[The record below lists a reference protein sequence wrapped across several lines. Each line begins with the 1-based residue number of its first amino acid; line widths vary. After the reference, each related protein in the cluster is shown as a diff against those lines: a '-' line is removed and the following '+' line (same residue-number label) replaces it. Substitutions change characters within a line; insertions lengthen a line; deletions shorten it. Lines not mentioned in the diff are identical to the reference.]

1 MKQTIDELLE
11 TPYWIIDIFPMQ
23 VPADSS
29 GQFFKVED
37 YYLKKERI
45 TGIKQKHIDLV
56 LKLNCYRSISLDDE
70 ETLNPPPE
78 RIAEEMRKRYLCI
91 RTGGSL
97 IVSEPDDIGMTLYNP
112 DPELL
117 ELVRELEKGEGLFV
131 WQPPAENAQK

>member
-78 RIAEEMRKRYLCI
+78 RIAEEMRNRYLCI
-91 RTGGSL
+91 RTGDSM

-112 DPELL
+112 DRELL
-117 ELVRELEKGEGLFV
+117 ELIRELVKGEGLFV

>member
-78 RIAEEMRKRYLCI
+78 RIAEEMRNRYLCI
-91 RTGGSL
+91 RTGDSM

-112 DPELL
+112 DRELL
-117 ELVRELEKGEGLFV
+117 ELIRELIKGEGLFV

>member
-117 ELVRELEKGEGLFV
+117 ELVRELVKGEGLFV

>member
-1 MKQTIDELLE
+1 
-11 TPYWIIDIFPMQ
+11 MQ

-78 RIAEEMRKRYLCI
+78 RIAEEMRNRYLCI
-91 RTGGSL
+91 RTGDSM

-112 DPELL
+112 DRELL
-117 ELVRELEKGEGLFV
+117 ELIRELVKGEGLFV